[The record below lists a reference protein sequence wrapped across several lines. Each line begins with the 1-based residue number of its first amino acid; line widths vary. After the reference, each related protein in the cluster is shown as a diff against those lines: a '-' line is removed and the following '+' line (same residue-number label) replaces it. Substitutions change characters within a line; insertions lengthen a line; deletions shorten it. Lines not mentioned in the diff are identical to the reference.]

1 MAGLFEIAKDGFDV
15 LTTADKNKIYSSKY
29 QTFKAELEAT
39 VDDTITA
46 GDTEEVLTVTH
57 NLGYYPVVFA
67 WITHAGQTHEI
78 CGFRAIDFPSG
89 GEIQATWL
97 HINTNQI
104 EFYIFPPGA
113 SPTMPNTKTYTW
125 TYKIMKD
132 EF

>member
-29 QTFKAELEAT
+29 QTFKAEIEVT

-57 NLGYYPVVFA
+57 NLGYYPVVYA
-67 WITHAGQTHEI
+67 WLTHAGQTHEV

-89 GEIQATWL
+89 GEIQAVWL
-97 HINTNQI
+97 HTNVNQI
-104 EFYIFPPGA
+104 EFTLFPPFGTMGA
-113 SPTMPNTKTYTW
+113 TKTYTW

>member
-1 MAGLFEIAKDGFDV
+1 MAELFEIAKDGFDV

-78 CGFRAIDFPSG
+78 CGFRPIDFPSG

-97 HINTNQI
+97 HINTNQT

-113 SPTMPNTKTYTW
+113 SPTMANTKTYTW